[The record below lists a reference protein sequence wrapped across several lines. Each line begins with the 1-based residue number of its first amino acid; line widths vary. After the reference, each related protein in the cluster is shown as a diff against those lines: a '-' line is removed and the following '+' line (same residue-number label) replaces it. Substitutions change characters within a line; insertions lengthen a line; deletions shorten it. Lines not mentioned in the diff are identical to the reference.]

1 MDTAATSSGSSTV
14 PRNPFARIL
23 TSHSRHK
30 QTRSQLSSLQSQN
43 SALSA
48 QLSQIVPI
56 AEDLRSQVTALTN
69 HSNALSSEGVSMKS
83 ENDSLR
89 QRLEAAMFRAT
100 EFSIRTEELSEALHQ
115 SVANHRVGMWETD
128 TATTKALST
137 AKEREAARKDIMSS
151 LSKRNE
157 IKSFV
162 TDILRSQVDAIPGD
176 FDFTK
181 DDLVKA
187 MDLEPWIDIG
197 PFGWEMRL
205 GIPGNDGYITKNL
218 KSPKFED
225 VNNRY
230 SFKTAESAVID
241 ETVDFLAEQ
250 GAKALKTL
258 PSIYIYSIPVLEK
271 IRGCDWDRISS
282 AASMKL
288 RDPIKDRLISNTES
302 RLTKKAMG
310 QGTLSGLSM
319 VTIPWIDET
328 SGKLNVEMGFESRD
342 GYFESTGK
350 PSTINLGSTLL
361 LGLDSWKSE

>member
-1 MDTAATSSGSSTV
+1 
-14 PRNPFARIL
+14 
-23 TSHSRHK
+23 
-30 QTRSQLSSLQSQN
+30 
-43 SALSA
+43 
-48 QLSQIVPI
+48 
-56 AEDLRSQVTALTN
+56 
-69 HSNALSSEGVSMKS
+69 MKS

-89 QRLEAAMFRAT
+89 QRLEAAMFLAT
-100 EFSIRTEELSEALHQ
+100 GFSIRTEELSEALHQ

-162 TDILRSQVDAIPGD
+162 TDILRSQVDAITGD

-205 GIPGNDGYITKNL
+205 GIPGNGGYITKNL

-241 ETVDFLAEQ
+241 ETVDFLAKQ

-271 IRGCDWDRISS
+271 IRGCD
-282 AASMKL
+282 
-288 RDPIKDRLISNTES
+288 
-302 RLTKKAMG
+302 KKAMG

-319 VTIPWIDET
+319 VTIPWIDEM